1 MTQMVWM
8 TYSTQT
14 ERRVSD
20 LDNGSRG
27 GRMFVLAITGKATS
41 TQIMRRVHR
50 LANFYRDK
58 GHFAW
63 ATGFVGGAIMTLNG
77 TYRTYRDGHYS
88 EVYTDADRH
97 RL

>member
-1 MTQMVWM
+1 M
-8 TYSTQT
+8 S
-14 ERRVSD
+14 E
-20 LDNGSRG
+20 LDNGTRG
-27 GRMFVLAITGKATS
+27 GRMFALSLQGRVTDA
-41 TQIMRRVHR
+41 QIMRRVHR